1 MVLLKMTKRLF
12 KGLLAVSLAVSL
24 HAGEVKE
31 KKPAKPTK
39 EDPQEL
45 AAKRVE
51 AFNRFTNVVTEIEK
65 KYVDKISISEI
76 MTKAIEGLLSNLDAH
91 SAYLNEKKFKEFQAQ
106 TEGEFGGLGI
116 TVGMRDGVLTVI
128 APLEGTPAYK
138 AGVKSGDNILKIN
151 NESTLSMSI
160 DDAINLMRGKP
171 KTPIQITIV
180 RKNEPKPLVFN
191 IVRDIIKVPSVY
203 VKKIEKTPYL
213 YVRVNSFDKNVT
225 KSVLD
230 GLKANPKA
238 KGIVLDLRGN
248 PGGLLNQAVGLS
260 NLFIK
265 EGVLVSQRG
274 KNKEENLEYKA
285 NGRAPYANLPIA
297 VLVNGGSASASEI
310 VAGALQDHKRAVI
323 IGEKTFGKG
332 SVQMLLPV
340 NKDEAIKITTA
351 RYYLPSGRTIQAKG
365 ITPDIVIYP
374 GKVPENENKFSLKEA
389 DLKHHLEQELKKLD
403 DTNKDSASKNTDK
416 NKKSE
421 ESEEEKEVTPKMIND
436 DIQLKTAIDSLKTWS
451 IVDEKMDEKAL
462 KKK

>member
-1 MVLLKMTKRLF
+1 MTKRLF
-12 KGLLAVSLAVSL
+12 KGLLAISLVVSL
-24 HAGEVKE
+24 HGGEVKE
-31 KKPAKPTK
+31 KKPVKPVK

-51 AFNRFTNVVTEIEK
+51 AFSRFSNVVSEIEK

-171 KTPIQITIV
+171 KTPIQITVV

-191 IVRDIIKVPSVY
+191 IIRDIIKVPSVY

-230 GLKANPKA
+230 GLKANPKT

-265 EGVLVSQRG
+265 EGVLVSQKG

-285 NGRAPYANLPIA
+285 NGRAPYTNLPIA

-389 DLKHHLEQELKKLD
+389 DLKHHLEQELKKID
-403 DTNKDSASKNTDK
+403 DKTPNSKETDK
-416 NKKSE
+416 DKKN
-421 ESEEEKEVTPKMIND
+421 EEEKEVTPKMIND

-451 IVDEKMDEKAL
+451 IVDEKMDEKAP

>member
-1 MVLLKMTKRLF
+1 MTKRLF
-12 KGLLAVSLAVSL
+12 KGLLAISLAVSL
-24 HAGEVKE
+24 HGGEVKE
-31 KKPAKPTK
+31 KKPVKPVK

-51 AFNRFTNVVTEIEK
+51 AFSRFSNVVSEIEK

-191 IVRDIIKVPSVY
+191 IIRDIIKVPSVY
-203 VKKIEKTPYL
+203 VKKIKETPYL
-213 YVRVNSFDKNVT
+213 YVRVSGFDKNVT

-265 EGVLVSQRG
+265 EGVLVSQKG

-285 NGRAPYANLPIA
+285 NGRAPYTNLPIA

-403 DTNKDSASKNTDK
+403 DKTPNSKEADKDKKN
-416 NKKSE
+416 
-421 ESEEEKEVTPKMIND
+421 EEEKEVTPKMIND

-451 IVDEKMDEKAL
+451 IVDEKMDEKAP
-462 KKK
+462 KEK

>member
-1 MVLLKMTKRLF
+1 M
-12 KGLLAVSLAVSL
+12 SL
-24 HAGEVKE
+24 HGGEVKE
-31 KKPAKPTK
+31 KKPVKPVK

-51 AFNRFTNVVTEIEK
+51 AFSRFSNVVTEIEK
-65 KYVDKISISEI
+65 KYVDKITISEI

-116 TVGMRDGVLTVI
+116 TVGVRDGVLTVI

-138 AGVKSGDNILKIN
+138 AGVKAGDNILKIN

-191 IVRDIIKVPSVY
+191 IIRDIIKVPSVY
-203 VKKIEKTPYL
+203 VKKIKDISYL

-230 GLKANPKA
+230 GLKANPKT

-265 EGVLVSQRG
+265 EGILVSQKG

-285 NGRAPYANLPIA
+285 NGRAPYTNLPIA

-310 VAGALQDHKRAVI
+310 VAGALQDHKRAII

-332 SVQMLLPV
+332 SVQVLLPV

-389 DLKHHLEQELKKLD
+389 DLKHHLEQELKKID
-403 DTNKDSASKNTDK
+403 DKTPNSKEADKDKKN
-416 NKKSE
+416 
-421 ESEEEKEVTPKMIND
+421 EEEKEVTPKMIND

-451 IVDEKMDEKAL
+451 IVDEKMDEKAP

>member
-1 MVLLKMTKRLF
+1 MTKRLF
-12 KGLLAVSLAVSL
+12 KGLLAISLAVSL
-24 HAGEVKE
+24 HGGEVKE
-31 KKPAKPTK
+31 KKPVRPVK
-39 EDPQEL
+39 ENPQEL

-51 AFNRFTNVVTEIEK
+51 AFSRFSNVVTEIEK

-191 IVRDIIKVPSVY
+191 IIRDIIKLPSVY
-203 VKKIEKTPYL
+203 VKKIKETPYL
-213 YVRVNSFDKNVT
+213 YVRVSGFDKNVT

-265 EGVLVSQRG
+265 EGVLVSQKG

-285 NGRAPYANLPIA
+285 NGRAPYTNLPIA

-403 DTNKDSASKNTDK
+403 DKTPNSKEADKDKKN
-416 NKKSE
+416 
-421 ESEEEKEVTPKMIND
+421 EEEKEVTPKMINA

-451 IVDEKMDEKAL
+451 IVDEKMDEKAP

>member
-1 MVLLKMTKRLF
+1 MTKRLF
-12 KGLLAVSLAVSL
+12 KGLLAISLAVSL
-24 HAGEVKE
+24 HGGEVKE
-31 KKPAKPTK
+31 KKPVKPVK

-51 AFNRFTNVVTEIEK
+51 AFSRFSNVVSEIEK

-171 KTPIQITIV
+171 KTPIQITVV

-191 IVRDIIKVPSVY
+191 IIRDIIKLPSVY

-213 YVRVNSFDKNVT
+213 YVRVSGFDKNVT

-230 GLKANPKA
+230 GLKANPNI
-238 KGIVLDLRGN
+238 KGVVLDLRGN

-285 NGRAPYANLPIA
+285 NGRAPYTNLPIA

-310 VAGALQDHKRAVI
+310 VAGALQDHKRAII

-389 DLKHHLEQELKKLD
+389 DLKHHLEQELKKID
-403 DTNKDSASKNTDK
+403 DKTPNSKEADKDKKN
-416 NKKSE
+416 
-421 ESEEEKEVTPKMIND
+421 EEEKEVTPKMING

-451 IVDEKMDEKAL
+451 IVDEKMDEKAP

>member
-1 MVLLKMTKRLF
+1 MTKRLF
-12 KGLLAVSLAVSL
+12 KGLLAISLAVSL
-24 HAGEVKE
+24 HGGEVKE
-31 KKPAKPTK
+31 KKPVKPVK

-51 AFNRFTNVVTEIEK
+51 AFSRFSNVVTEIEK

-138 AGVKSGDNILKIN
+138 AGVKSGDSILKIN

-171 KTPIQITIV
+171 KTSIQITVV

-191 IVRDIIKVPSVY
+191 IVRDIIKIPSVY
-203 VKKIEKTPYL
+203 VKKIKDTPYL
-213 YVRVNSFDKNVT
+213 YVRVSGFDKNVT

-230 GLKANPKA
+230 GLKANPNT

-285 NGRAPYANLPIA
+285 NGRAPYTNLPVV

-310 VAGALQDHKRAVI
+310 VAGALQDHKRAII

-332 SVQMLLPV
+332 SVQVLLPV

-403 DTNKDSASKNTDK
+403 DKNPNSKEADKD
-416 NKKSE
+416 KK
-421 ESEEEKEVTPKMIND
+421 SEEEKEVTPKMIND

-451 IVDEKMDEKAL
+451 IVDEKMDEKAP

>member
-1 MVLLKMTKRLF
+1 MTKRLF
-12 KGLLAVSLAVSL
+12 KGLLAISLAVSL
-24 HAGEVKE
+24 HGGEVKE
-31 KKPAKPTK
+31 KKPVKPVK

-51 AFNRFTNVVTEIEK
+51 AFSRFSNVVSEIEK

-151 NESTLSMSI
+151 NENTLSMSI

-171 KTPIQITIV
+171 KTPIQITVV

-191 IVRDIIKVPSVY
+191 IIRDIIKLPSVY
-203 VKKIEKTPYL
+203 VKKIKETPYL
-213 YVRVNSFDKNVT
+213 YVRVSGFDKNVT

-230 GLKANPKA
+230 GLKANPKT

-265 EGVLVSQRG
+265 EGVLVSQKG

-285 NGRAPYANLPIA
+285 NGRAPYTNLPIA

-365 ITPDIVIYP
+365 IMPDIVIYP

-389 DLKHHLEQELKKLD
+389 DLKHHLEQELKKID
-403 DTNKDSASKNTDK
+403 DKTPNSKEADKDKKN
-416 NKKSE
+416 
-421 ESEEEKEVTPKMIND
+421 EEEKEVTPKMIND

-451 IVDEKMDEKAL
+451 IVDEKMDEKAP

>member
-1 MVLLKMTKRLF
+1 MTKRLF
-12 KGLLAVSLAVSL
+12 KGLLAISLAVSL
-24 HAGEVKE
+24 HGGEVKE
-31 KKPAKPTK
+31 KKPVKPVK

-51 AFNRFTNVVTEIEK
+51 AFSRFSNVVSEIEK

-138 AGVKSGDNILKIN
+138 AGVKSGDSILKIN

-171 KTPIQITIV
+171 KTPIQITVV

-191 IVRDIIKVPSVY
+191 IIRDIIKLPSVY
-203 VKKIEKTPYL
+203 VKKIKETPYL
-213 YVRVNSFDKNVT
+213 YVRVSGFDKNVT

-230 GLKANPKA
+230 GLKANPNI
-238 KGIVLDLRGN
+238 KGVVLDLRGN

-285 NGRAPYANLPIA
+285 NGRAPYTNLPVV

-310 VAGALQDHKRAVI
+310 VAGALQDHKRAII

-332 SVQMLLPV
+332 SVQVLLPV

-403 DTNKDSASKNTDK
+403 DKNPNSKEADKD
-416 NKKSE
+416 KK
-421 ESEEEKEVTPKMIND
+421 SEEEKEVTPKMIND

-451 IVDEKMDEKAL
+451 IVDEKMDEKAP

>member
-1 MVLLKMTKRLF
+1 MTKRLF
-12 KGLLAVSLAVSL
+12 KGLLAISLAVSL
-24 HAGEVKE
+24 HGGEVKE
-31 KKPAKPTK
+31 KKPVKPVK

-51 AFNRFTNVVTEIEK
+51 AFSRFTNVVTEIEK

-191 IVRDIIKVPSVY
+191 IIRDIIKLPSVY
-203 VKKIEKTPYL
+203 VKTIKETPYL
-213 YVRVNSFDKNVT
+213 YVRVSGFDKNVT

-265 EGVLVSQRG
+265 EGVLVSQKG

-285 NGRAPYANLPIA
+285 NGRAPYTNLPIA

-389 DLKHHLEQELKKLD
+389 DLKHHLEQELKKID
-403 DTNKDSASKNTDK
+403 DKTPNSKEADKDKKN
-416 NKKSE
+416 
-421 ESEEEKEVTPKMIND
+421 EEEKEVTPKMIND

-451 IVDEKMDEKAL
+451 IIDNQTDEKTP

>member
-1 MVLLKMTKRLF
+1 MTKRLF
-12 KGLLAVSLAVSL
+12 KGLLAISLAVSL
-24 HAGEVKE
+24 HGGEVKE
-31 KKPAKPTK
+31 KKPVKPVK

-51 AFNRFTNVVTEIEK
+51 AFSRFSNVVSEIEK

-171 KTPIQITIV
+171 KTPIQITVV

-191 IVRDIIKVPSVY
+191 IIRDIIKLPSVY
-203 VKKIEKTPYL
+203 VKKIKETPYL
-213 YVRVNSFDKNVT
+213 YVRVSGFDKNVT
-225 KSVLD
+225 KSVLE

-265 EGVLVSQRG
+265 EGVLVSQKG

-285 NGRAPYANLPIA
+285 NGRAPYTNLPIA

-310 VAGALQDHKRAVI
+310 VAGALQDHKRAII

-389 DLKHHLEQELKKLD
+389 DLKHHLEQELKKID
-403 DTNKDSASKNTDK
+403 DKTPNSKEADKDKKN
-416 NKKSE
+416 
-421 ESEEEKEVTPKMIND
+421 EEEKEITPKMIND

-451 IVDEKMDEKAL
+451 IVDEKMDEKAP

>member
-1 MVLLKMTKRLF
+1 MTKRLF
-12 KGLLAVSLAVSL
+12 KGLLAISLAVSL
-24 HAGEVKE
+24 HGGEVKE
-31 KKPAKPTK
+31 KKPVKPVK

-51 AFNRFTNVVTEIEK
+51 AFSRFSNVVTEIEK
-65 KYVDKISISEI
+65 KYVDKITISEI

-138 AGVKSGDNILKIN
+138 AGVKAGDNILKIN

-171 KTPIQITIV
+171 KTPIQITVV

-203 VKKIEKTPYL
+203 VKKIKDTPYL
-213 YVRVNSFDKNVT
+213 YVRVSSFDKNVT

-230 GLKANPKA
+230 GLKANPKT

-265 EGVLVSQRG
+265 EGVLVSQKG

-285 NGRAPYANLPIA
+285 NGRAPYTNLPIA

-310 VAGALQDHKRAVI
+310 VAGALQDHKRAII

-332 SVQMLLPV
+332 SVQVLLPV

-389 DLKHHLEQELKKLD
+389 DLKHHLEQELKKID
-403 DTNKDSASKNTDK
+403 DKTPNSKEADKDKKN
-416 NKKSE
+416 
-421 ESEEEKEVTPKMIND
+421 EEEKEVTPKMIND

-451 IVDEKMDEKAL
+451 IVDEKMDEKVP

>member
-1 MVLLKMTKRLF
+1 M
-12 KGLLAVSLAVSL
+12 SL
-24 HAGEVKE
+24 HGGEVKE
-31 KKPAKPTK
+31 KKPVKPVK

-51 AFNRFTNVVTEIEK
+51 AFSRFSNVVTEIEK
-65 KYVDKISISEI
+65 KYVDKITISEI

-138 AGVKSGDNILKIN
+138 AGVKAGDNILKIN

-171 KTPIQITIV
+171 KTPIQITVV

-191 IVRDIIKVPSVY
+191 IIRDIIKLPSVY
-203 VKKIEKTPYL
+203 VKKIKETPYL
-213 YVRVNSFDKNVT
+213 YVRVSGFDKNVT
-225 KSVLD
+225 KSVLE

-265 EGVLVSQRG
+265 EGVLVSQKG

-285 NGRAPYANLPIA
+285 NGRAPYTNLPIA

-332 SVQMLLPV
+332 SVQVLLPV

-389 DLKHHLEQELKKLD
+389 DLKHHLEQELKKID
-403 DTNKDSASKNTDK
+403 DKTPNSKEADKDKKN
-416 NKKSE
+416 
-421 ESEEEKEVTPKMIND
+421 EEEKEVTPKMIND

-451 IVDEKMDEKAL
+451 IVDEKMDEKAP

>member
-1 MVLLKMTKRLF
+1 MTKRLF

-24 HAGEVKE
+24 HGGEVKE
-31 KKPAKPTK
+31 KKPVKPVK

-51 AFNRFTNVVTEIEK
+51 AFSRFSNVVSEIEK

-171 KTPIQITIV
+171 KTPIQITVV

-191 IVRDIIKVPSVY
+191 IIRDIIKLPSVY
-203 VKKIEKTPYL
+203 VKKIKETPYL
-213 YVRVNSFDKNVT
+213 YVRVSGFDKNVT
-225 KSVLD
+225 KSVLE

-265 EGVLVSQRG
+265 EGVLVSQKG

-285 NGRAPYANLPIA
+285 NGRAPYTNLPIA

-403 DTNKDSASKNTDK
+403 DKTPNSKEADKDKKN
-416 NKKSE
+416 
-421 ESEEEKEVTPKMIND
+421 EEEKEVTPKMINA

-451 IVDEKMDEKAL
+451 IVDEKMDEKAP

>member
-1 MVLLKMTKRLF
+1 MTKRLF
-12 KGLLAVSLAVSL
+12 KGLLAISLAVSL
-24 HAGEVKE
+24 HGGEVKE
-31 KKPAKPTK
+31 KKPVKPVK

-51 AFNRFTNVVTEIEK
+51 AFSRFSNVVSEIEK

-171 KTPIQITIV
+171 KTPIQITVV

-191 IVRDIIKVPSVY
+191 IIRDIIKLPSVY

-213 YVRVNSFDKNVT
+213 YVRVSGFDKNVT

-265 EGVLVSQRG
+265 EGVLVSQKG

-285 NGRAPYANLPIA
+285 NGRAPYTNLPIA

-389 DLKHHLEQELKKLD
+389 DLKHHLEQELKKID
-403 DTNKDSASKNTDK
+403 DKTPNSKEADKDKKN
-416 NKKSE
+416 
-421 ESEEEKEVTPKMIND
+421 EEEKEVTPKMISD

-451 IVDEKMDEKAL
+451 IVDEKMDEKAP

>member
-1 MVLLKMTKRLF
+1 MTKRLF

-24 HAGEVKE
+24 HGGEVKE
-31 KKPAKPTK
+31 KKPVKPVK

-51 AFNRFTNVVTEIEK
+51 AFSRFTNVVSEIEK

-191 IVRDIIKVPSVY
+191 IIRDIIKLPSVY
-203 VKKIEKTPYL
+203 VKKIKETPYL
-213 YVRVNSFDKNVT
+213 YVRVSGFDKNVT

-265 EGVLVSQRG
+265 EGILVSQKG

-285 NGRAPYANLPIA
+285 NGRAPYTNLPIA

-403 DTNKDSASKNTDK
+403 DKTPNSKEADKDKKN
-416 NKKSE
+416 
-421 ESEEEKEVTPKMIND
+421 EEEKEVTPKMIND

-451 IVDEKMDEKAL
+451 IVDEKMDEKAP

>member
-1 MVLLKMTKRLF
+1 MTKRLF
-12 KGLLAVSLAVSL
+12 KGLLAISLAVSL
-24 HAGEVKE
+24 HGGEVKE
-31 KKPAKPTK
+31 KKPVKPIK
-39 EDPQEL
+39 ENPQEL

-51 AFNRFTNVVTEIEK
+51 AFSRFTNVVTEIEK

-151 NESTLSMSI
+151 NESTLSMNI

-191 IVRDIIKVPSVY
+191 IIRDIIKLPSVY
-203 VKKIEKTPYL
+203 VKKIKETPYL
-213 YVRVNSFDKNVT
+213 YVRVSGFDKNVT
-225 KSVLD
+225 KSVLE

-265 EGVLVSQRG
+265 EGVLVSQKG

-285 NGRAPYANLPIA
+285 NGRAPYTNLPVA

-332 SVQMLLPV
+332 SVQVLLPV

-403 DTNKDSASKNTDK
+403 DKTPNSKEADKDKKN
-416 NKKSE
+416 
-421 ESEEEKEVTPKMIND
+421 EEEKEVTPKMISD

-451 IVDEKMDEKAL
+451 IVDEKMDEKAP

>member
-1 MVLLKMTKRLF
+1 MTKRLF
-12 KGLLAVSLAVSL
+12 KGLLAISLAVSL
-24 HAGEVKE
+24 HGGEVKE
-31 KKPAKPTK
+31 KKPVKPVK

-51 AFNRFTNVVTEIEK
+51 AFSRFSNVVSEIEK

-191 IVRDIIKVPSVY
+191 IIRDIIKLPSVY
-203 VKKIEKTPYL
+203 VKKIKETPYL
-213 YVRVNSFDKNVT
+213 YVRVSGFDKNVT
-225 KSVLD
+225 KSVLE

-265 EGVLVSQRG
+265 EGVLVSQKG

-285 NGRAPYANLPIA
+285 NGRAPYTNLPIA

-403 DTNKDSASKNTDK
+403 DKTPNSKEADKDKKN
-416 NKKSE
+416 
-421 ESEEEKEVTPKMIND
+421 EEEKEVTPKMIND

-451 IVDEKMDEKAL
+451 IVDEKMDEKAH

>member
-1 MVLLKMTKRLF
+1 MTKRLF
-12 KGLLAVSLAVSL
+12 KGLLAISLAVSL
-24 HAGEVKE
+24 HGGEVKE
-31 KKPAKPTK
+31 KKPVKPVK

-51 AFNRFTNVVTEIEK
+51 AFSRFSNVVSEIEK

-191 IVRDIIKVPSVY
+191 IIRDIIKLPSVY
-203 VKKIEKTPYL
+203 VKKIKETPYL
-213 YVRVNSFDKNVT
+213 YVRVSGFDKNVT

-230 GLKANPKA
+230 GLKANPKT

-265 EGVLVSQRG
+265 EGVLVSQKG

-285 NGRAPYANLPIA
+285 NGRAPYTNLPVA

-332 SVQMLLPV
+332 SVQVLLPV

-389 DLKHHLEQELKKLD
+389 DLKHHLEQELKKID
-403 DTNKDSASKNTDK
+403 DKTPNSKEADKDKKN
-416 NKKSE
+416 
-421 ESEEEKEVTPKMIND
+421 EEEKEVTPKMVND

-451 IVDEKMDEKAL
+451 IVDEKMDEKAP

>member
-1 MVLLKMTKRLF
+1 MVLLTMTKRLF
-12 KGLLAVSLAVSL
+12 KGLLAISLAVSL
-24 HAGEVKE
+24 HGGEVKE
-31 KKPAKPTK
+31 KKPVKPVK

-51 AFNRFTNVVTEIEK
+51 AFSRFSNVVSEIEK

-171 KTPIQITIV
+171 KTPIQITVV

-191 IVRDIIKVPSVY
+191 IIRDIIKLPSVY

-213 YVRVNSFDKNVT
+213 YVRVSGFDKNVT

-265 EGVLVSQRG
+265 EGVLVSQKG

-285 NGRAPYANLPIA
+285 NGRAPYTNLPIA

-310 VAGALQDHKRAVI
+310 VAGALQDHKRAII

-389 DLKHHLEQELKKLD
+389 DLKHHLEQELKKID
-403 DTNKDSASKNTDK
+403 DKTPNSKEADKDKKN
-416 NKKSE
+416 
-421 ESEEEKEVTPKMIND
+421 EEEKEVTPKMVNN

-451 IVDEKMDEKAL
+451 IVDEKMDEKAP

>member
-1 MVLLKMTKRLF
+1 MVLLTMTKRLF
-12 KGLLAVSLAVSL
+12 KGLLAISLAVSL
-24 HAGEVKE
+24 HGGEVKE
-31 KKPAKPTK
+31 KKPVKPVK

-51 AFNRFTNVVTEIEK
+51 AFSRFSNVVSEIEK

-191 IVRDIIKVPSVY
+191 IIRDIIKLPSVY
-203 VKKIEKTPYL
+203 VKKIKETPYL
-213 YVRVNSFDKNVT
+213 YVRVSGFDKNVT
-225 KSVLD
+225 KSVLE

-265 EGVLVSQRG
+265 EGVLVSQKG

-285 NGRAPYANLPIA
+285 NGRAPYTNLPIA

-389 DLKHHLEQELKKLD
+389 DLKHHLEQELKKID
-403 DTNKDSASKNTDK
+403 DKTPNSKEADKDKKN
-416 NKKSE
+416 
-421 ESEEEKEVTPKMIND
+421 EEEKEVTPKMIND

-451 IVDEKMDEKAL
+451 IVDEKMDEKAP

>member
-1 MVLLKMTKRLF
+1 M
-12 KGLLAVSLAVSL
+12 SL
-24 HAGEVKE
+24 HGGEVKE
-31 KKPAKPTK
+31 KKPVKPVK

-51 AFNRFTNVVTEIEK
+51 AFSRFSNVVTEIEK

-191 IVRDIIKVPSVY
+191 IIRDIIKLPSVY
-203 VKKIEKTPYL
+203 VKKIKETPYL
-213 YVRVNSFDKNVT
+213 YVRVSGFDKNVT

-265 EGVLVSQRG
+265 EGILVSQKG

-285 NGRAPYANLPIA
+285 NGRAPYTNLPIA

-310 VAGALQDHKRAVI
+310 VAGALQDHKRAII

-332 SVQMLLPV
+332 SVQVLLPV

-389 DLKHHLEQELKKLD
+389 DLKHHLEQELKKID
-403 DTNKDSASKNTDK
+403 DKTPNSKEADKDKKN
-416 NKKSE
+416 
-421 ESEEEKEVTPKMIND
+421 EEEKEVTPKMINN

-451 IVDEKMDEKAL
+451 IVDEKMDEKAP

>member
-1 MVLLKMTKRLF
+1 MTKRLF
-12 KGLLAVSLAVSL
+12 KGLLAISLAVSL
-24 HAGEVKE
+24 HGGEVKE
-31 KKPAKPTK
+31 KKPVKPVK

-51 AFNRFTNVVTEIEK
+51 AFSRFSNVVSEIEK

-191 IVRDIIKVPSVY
+191 IIRDIIKLPSVY
-203 VKKIEKTPYL
+203 VKKIKETPYL
-213 YVRVNSFDKNVT
+213 YVRVSGFDKNVT
-225 KSVLD
+225 KSVLE

-265 EGVLVSQRG
+265 EGVLVSQKG

-285 NGRAPYANLPIA
+285 NGRAPYTNLPIA

-332 SVQMLLPV
+332 SVQVLLPV

-389 DLKHHLEQELKKLD
+389 DLKHHLEQELKKID
-403 DTNKDSASKNTDK
+403 DKTPNSKEADKDKKN
-416 NKKSE
+416 
-421 ESEEEKEVTPKMIND
+421 EEEKEVTPKMIND

-451 IVDEKMDEKAL
+451 IVDEKMDEEAP

>member
-1 MVLLKMTKRLF
+1 MTKRLF
-12 KGLLAVSLAVSL
+12 KGLLAISLAVSL
-24 HAGEVKE
+24 HGGEVKE
-31 KKPAKPTK
+31 KKPVKPVK

-51 AFNRFTNVVTEIEK
+51 AFSRFSNVVTEIEK

-138 AGVKSGDNILKIN
+138 AGVKAGDNILKIN

-171 KTPIQITIV
+171 KTSIQITVV

-191 IVRDIIKVPSVY
+191 IVRDIIKIPSVY
-203 VKKIEKTPYL
+203 VKTIKDTPYL
-213 YVRVNSFDKNVT
+213 YVRVSSFDKNVT

-230 GLKANPKA
+230 GLKANPKT

-265 EGVLVSQRG
+265 EGVLVSQKG

-285 NGRAPYANLPIA
+285 NGRAPYTNLPVV

-310 VAGALQDHKRAVI
+310 VAGALQDHKRAII

-332 SVQMLLPV
+332 SVQVLLPV

-389 DLKHHLEQELKKLD
+389 DLKHHLEQELKKID
-403 DTNKDSASKNTDK
+403 DKTPNSKEADKDKKN
-416 NKKSE
+416 
-421 ESEEEKEVTPKMIND
+421 EEEKEVTPKMIND

-451 IVDEKMDEKAL
+451 IVDGKMDEKAP

>member
-1 MVLLKMTKRLF
+1 M
-12 KGLLAVSLAVSL
+12 SL
-24 HAGEVKE
+24 HGGEVKE
-31 KKPAKPTK
+31 KKPVKPVK

-51 AFNRFTNVVTEIEK
+51 AFSRFSNVVTEIEK
-65 KYVDKISISEI
+65 KYVDKITISEI

-171 KTPIQITIV
+171 KTSIQITVV

-191 IVRDIIKVPSVY
+191 IVRDIIKIPSVS
-203 VKKIEKTPYL
+203 VKKIKDTPYL
-213 YVRVNSFDKNVT
+213 YVRVSSFDKNVT

-230 GLKANPKA
+230 GLKANPKT

-260 NLFIK
+260 NLFVK
-265 EGVLVSQRG
+265 EGILVSQKG

-285 NGRAPYANLPIA
+285 NGRAPYTNLPIA

-310 VAGALQDHKRAVI
+310 VAGALQDHKRAII

-332 SVQMLLPV
+332 SVQVLLPV

-389 DLKHHLEQELKKLD
+389 DLKHHLEQELKKID
-403 DTNKDSASKNTDK
+403 DKTPNSKEADKDKKN
-416 NKKSE
+416 
-421 ESEEEKEVTPKMIND
+421 EEEKEVTPKMIND

-451 IVDEKMDEKAL
+451 IVDDKMDEKAP

>member
-1 MVLLKMTKRLF
+1 MTKRLF

-24 HAGEVKE
+24 HGGEVKE
-31 KKPAKPTK
+31 KKPVK

-51 AFNRFTNVVTEIEK
+51 AFSRFSNVVTEIEK
-65 KYVDKISISEI
+65 KYVDKITISEI

-138 AGVKSGDNILKIN
+138 AGVKAGDNILKIN

-191 IVRDIIKVPSVY
+191 IIRDIIKVPSVY

-265 EGVLVSQRG
+265 EGVLVSQKG

-285 NGRAPYANLPIA
+285 NGRAPYTNLPIA

-389 DLKHHLEQELKKLD
+389 DLKHHLEQELKKID
-403 DTNKDSASKNTDK
+403 DKTPNSKEADKDKKN
-416 NKKSE
+416 
-421 ESEEEKEVTPKMIND
+421 EEEKEVTPKMIND

-451 IVDEKMDEKAL
+451 IVDDKMDEKAP

>member
-1 MVLLKMTKRLF
+1 MTKRLF
-12 KGLLAVSLAVSL
+12 KGLLAISLAVSL
-24 HAGEVKE
+24 HGGEVKE
-31 KKPAKPTK
+31 KKPVKPVK

-51 AFNRFTNVVTEIEK
+51 AFSRFSNVVTEIEK

-138 AGVKSGDNILKIN
+138 AGVKSGDSILKIN

-160 DDAINLMRGKP
+160 DDAVNLMRGKP
-171 KTPIQITIV
+171 KTSIQITVV

-191 IVRDIIKVPSVY
+191 IVRDIIKIPSVY
-203 VKKIEKTPYL
+203 VKTIKDTPYL

-230 GLKANPKA
+230 GLKANPKV
-238 KGIVLDLRGN
+238 KGVVLDLRGN

-285 NGRAPYANLPIA
+285 NGRAPYTNLPVV

-310 VAGALQDHKRAVI
+310 VAGALQDHKRAII

-332 SVQMLLPV
+332 SVQVLLPV

-365 ITPDIVIYP
+365 ITPDIVVYP

-403 DTNKDSASKNTDK
+403 DKNPNSKEADKDKKN
-416 NKKSE
+416 
-421 ESEEEKEVTPKMIND
+421 EEEKEVTPKMIND

-451 IVDEKMDEKAL
+451 IVDEKMDEKAP

>member
-1 MVLLKMTKRLF
+1 MTKRLF
-12 KGLLAVSLAVSL
+12 KGLLAISLAVSL
-24 HAGEVKE
+24 HGGEVKE
-31 KKPAKPTK
+31 KKPVKPVK

-51 AFNRFTNVVTEIEK
+51 AFSRFSNVVTEIEK
-65 KYVDKISISEI
+65 KYVDKITISEI

-191 IVRDIIKVPSVY
+191 IIRDIIKLPSVY
-203 VKKIEKTPYL
+203 VKKIKETPYL
-213 YVRVNSFDKNVT
+213 YVRVSGFDKNVT
-225 KSVLD
+225 KSVLE

-265 EGVLVSQRG
+265 EGVLVSQKS

-285 NGRAPYANLPIA
+285 NGRAPYTNLPIA

-403 DTNKDSASKNTDK
+403 DKTPNSKEADKDKKN
-416 NKKSE
+416 
-421 ESEEEKEVTPKMIND
+421 EEEKEVTPKMIND

-451 IVDEKMDEKAL
+451 IVDEKMDEKAP

>member
-1 MVLLKMTKRLF
+1 MTKRLF
-12 KGLLAVSLAVSL
+12 KGLLAISLAVSL
-24 HAGEVKE
+24 HGGEVKE
-31 KKPAKPTK
+31 KKPVKPVK

-51 AFNRFTNVVTEIEK
+51 AFSRFSNVVSEIEK

-191 IVRDIIKVPSVY
+191 IIRDIIKLPSVY
-203 VKKIEKTPYL
+203 VKKIKETPYL
-213 YVRVNSFDKNVT
+213 YVRVSGFDKNVT
-225 KSVLD
+225 KSVLE

-265 EGVLVSQRG
+265 EGVLVSQKG

-285 NGRAPYANLPIA
+285 NGRAPYTNLPIA

-403 DTNKDSASKNTDK
+403 DKTPNSKEADKDKKN
-416 NKKSE
+416 
-421 ESEEEKEVTPKMIND
+421 EEEKEVTPKMVND

-451 IVDEKMDEKAL
+451 IVDEKMDEKVP

>member
-1 MVLLKMTKRLF
+1 MTKRLF
-12 KGLLAVSLAVSL
+12 KGLLAISLAVSL
-24 HAGEVKE
+24 HGGEVKE
-31 KKPAKPTK
+31 KKPVKPVK

-51 AFNRFTNVVTEIEK
+51 AFSRFSNVVSEIEK

-171 KTPIQITIV
+171 KTPIQITVV

-191 IVRDIIKVPSVY
+191 IIRDIIKLPSVY
-203 VKKIEKTPYL
+203 VKKIKETPYL
-213 YVRVNSFDKNVT
+213 YVRVSGFDKNVT
-225 KSVLD
+225 KSVLE

-265 EGVLVSQRG
+265 EGVLVSQKG

-285 NGRAPYANLPIA
+285 NGRAPYTNLPIA

-403 DTNKDSASKNTDK
+403 DKTPNSKEADKDKKN
-416 NKKSE
+416 
-421 ESEEEKEVTPKMIND
+421 EEEKEVTPKMIND

-451 IVDEKMDEKAL
+451 IVDEKMDEKTP

>member
-1 MVLLKMTKRLF
+1 MTKRLF
-12 KGLLAVSLAVSL
+12 KGLLAISLAVSL
-24 HAGEVKE
+24 HGGEVKE
-31 KKPAKPTK
+31 KKPVKPVK

-51 AFNRFTNVVTEIEK
+51 AFSRFSNVVSEIEK

-191 IVRDIIKVPSVY
+191 IIRDIIKLPSVY
-203 VKKIEKTPYL
+203 VKKIKETPYL
-213 YVRVNSFDKNVT
+213 YVRVSGFDKNVT
-225 KSVLD
+225 KSVLE

-265 EGVLVSQRG
+265 EGVLVSQKG

-285 NGRAPYANLPIA
+285 NGRAPYTNLPIA

-403 DTNKDSASKNTDK
+403 DKNPNSKEADKDKKN
-416 NKKSE
+416 
-421 ESEEEKEVTPKMIND
+421 EEEKEVTPKMIND

-451 IVDEKMDEKAL
+451 IVDEKMDEKTP

>member
-1 MVLLKMTKRLF
+1 MTKRLF
-12 KGLLAVSLAVSL
+12 KGLLAISLAVGL
-24 HAGEVKE
+24 HGGEVKE
-31 KKPAKPTK
+31 KKPVKPVK

-51 AFNRFTNVVTEIEK
+51 AFSRFSNVVTEIEK
-65 KYVDKISISEI
+65 KYVDKITISEI

-191 IVRDIIKVPSVY
+191 IVRDIIKIPSVY
-203 VKKIEKTPYL
+203 VKKIKDTPYL
-213 YVRVNSFDKNVT
+213 YVRVSSFDKNVT

-230 GLKANPKA
+230 GLKANPKV

-265 EGVLVSQRG
+265 EGILVSQKG

-285 NGRAPYANLPIA
+285 NGRAPYTNLPIA

-332 SVQMLLPV
+332 SVQVLLPV

-403 DTNKDSASKNTDK
+403 DKTPNSKEADKDKKN
-416 NKKSE
+416 
-421 ESEEEKEVTPKMIND
+421 EEEKEVTPKMIND

-451 IVDEKMDEKAL
+451 IVDEKMDEKAP

>member
-1 MVLLKMTKRLF
+1 MVLLTMTKRLF

-24 HAGEVKE
+24 HGGEVKE
-31 KKPAKPTK
+31 KKPVKPVK

-51 AFNRFTNVVTEIEK
+51 AFSRFSNVVSEIEK
-65 KYVDKISISEI
+65 KYVDKVSISEI

-191 IVRDIIKVPSVY
+191 IIRDIIKLPSVY
-203 VKKIEKTPYL
+203 VKKIKETPYL
-213 YVRVNSFDKNVT
+213 YVRVSGFDKNVT
-225 KSVLD
+225 KSVLE

-265 EGVLVSQRG
+265 EGVLVSQKG

-389 DLKHHLEQELKKLD
+389 DLKHHLEQELKKID
-403 DTNKDSASKNTDK
+403 DKTPNSKEADKDKKN
-416 NKKSE
+416 
-421 ESEEEKEVTPKMIND
+421 EEEKEVTSKMIND

-451 IVDEKMDEKAL
+451 IVDEKMDEKAP

>member
-1 MVLLKMTKRLF
+1 MTKRLF
-12 KGLLAVSLAVSL
+12 KGLLAISLAVSL
-24 HAGEVKE
+24 HGGEVKE
-31 KKPAKPTK
+31 KKPVKPVK

-51 AFNRFTNVVTEIEK
+51 AFSRFSNVVSEIEK

-171 KTPIQITIV
+171 KTPIQITVV

-191 IVRDIIKVPSVY
+191 IVRDIIKIPSVS
-203 VKKIEKTPYL
+203 VKKIKDTPYL
-213 YVRVNSFDKNVT
+213 YVRVSSFDKNVT

-230 GLKANPKA
+230 GLKANPKT

-265 EGVLVSQRG
+265 EGILVSQKG

-285 NGRAPYANLPIA
+285 NGRAPYTNLPVV

-310 VAGALQDHKRAVI
+310 VAGALQDHKRAII

-332 SVQMLLPV
+332 SVQVLLPV

-365 ITPDIVIYP
+365 ITPDIVVYP

-403 DTNKDSASKNTDK
+403 DKNPNSKEADKDKKN
-416 NKKSE
+416 
-421 ESEEEKEVTPKMIND
+421 EEEKEITPKMIND

-451 IVDEKMDEKAL
+451 IVDEKMDEKAP

>member
-1 MVLLKMTKRLF
+1 MTKRLF

-24 HAGEVKE
+24 HGGEVKE
-31 KKPAKPTK
+31 KKPVKPVK

-51 AFNRFTNVVTEIEK
+51 AFSRFSNVVSEIEK

-138 AGVKSGDNILKIN
+138 AGVKAGDNILKIN

-191 IVRDIIKVPSVY
+191 IVRDIIKIPSVY
-203 VKKIEKTPYL
+203 VKKIKDTPYL
-213 YVRVNSFDKNVT
+213 YVRVSSFDKNVT

-230 GLKANPKA
+230 GLKANPKT

-260 NLFIK
+260 NLFVK
-265 EGVLVSQRG
+265 EGILVSQKG

-285 NGRAPYANLPIA
+285 NGRAPYTNLPIA

-310 VAGALQDHKRAVI
+310 VAGALQDHKRAII

-332 SVQMLLPV
+332 SVQVLLPV

-403 DTNKDSASKNTDK
+403 DKNPNSKEADKDKKN
-416 NKKSE
+416 
-421 ESEEEKEVTPKMIND
+421 EEEKEVTPKMIND

-451 IVDEKMDEKAL
+451 IVDEKMDEKAP

>member
-1 MVLLKMTKRLF
+1 M
-12 KGLLAVSLAVSL
+12 SL
-24 HAGEVKE
+24 HGGEVKE
-31 KKPAKPTK
+31 KKPVKPVK

-51 AFNRFTNVVTEIEK
+51 AFSRFSNVVTEIEK
-65 KYVDKISISEI
+65 KYVDKITISEI

-138 AGVKSGDNILKIN
+138 AGVKSGDTILKIN

-191 IVRDIIKVPSVY
+191 IIRDIIKLPSVY
-203 VKKIEKTPYL
+203 VKKIKETPYL
-213 YVRVNSFDKNVT
+213 YVRVSGFDKNVT

-230 GLKANPKA
+230 GLKANPKV

-265 EGVLVSQRG
+265 EGVLVSQKG

-285 NGRAPYANLPIA
+285 NGRAPYTNLPVA

-310 VAGALQDHKRAVI
+310 VAGALQDHKRAII

-332 SVQMLLPV
+332 SVQVLLPV

-389 DLKHHLEQELKKLD
+389 DLKHHLEQELKKID
-403 DTNKDSASKNTDK
+403 DKTPNSKEADKDKKN
-416 NKKSE
+416 
-421 ESEEEKEVTPKMIND
+421 EEEKEVTPKMIND

-451 IVDEKMDEKAL
+451 IVDEKMDEKAP

>member
-1 MVLLKMTKRLF
+1 MTKRLF
-12 KGLLAVSLAVSL
+12 KGLLAISLAVSL
-24 HAGEVKE
+24 HGGEVKE
-31 KKPAKPTK
+31 KKPVKLVK

-51 AFNRFTNVVTEIEK
+51 AFSRFSNVVSEIEK

-191 IVRDIIKVPSVY
+191 IIRDIIKLPSVY
-203 VKKIEKTPYL
+203 VKKIKETPYL
-213 YVRVNSFDKNVT
+213 YVRVSGFDKNVT
-225 KSVLD
+225 KSVLE

-265 EGVLVSQRG
+265 EGVLVSQKG

-403 DTNKDSASKNTDK
+403 DKTPNSKETDK
-416 NKKSE
+416 DKKN
-421 ESEEEKEVTPKMIND
+421 EEEKEVTPKMVND

-451 IVDEKMDEKAL
+451 IVDEKMDEKAP

>member
-1 MVLLKMTKRLF
+1 MTKRLF
-12 KGLLAVSLAVSL
+12 KGLLAISLAVSL
-24 HAGEVKE
+24 HGGEVKE
-31 KKPAKPTK
+31 KKPVKPVK

-51 AFNRFTNVVTEIEK
+51 AFSRFSNVVSEIEK

-191 IVRDIIKVPSVY
+191 IIRDIIKLPSVY
-203 VKKIEKTPYL
+203 VKKIKETPYL
-213 YVRVNSFDKNVT
+213 YVRVSGFDKNVT

-265 EGVLVSQRG
+265 EGVLVSQKG

-285 NGRAPYANLPIA
+285 NGRAPYTNLPIA

-332 SVQMLLPV
+332 SVQVLLPV

-389 DLKHHLEQELKKLD
+389 DLKHHLEQELKKID
-403 DTNKDSASKNTDK
+403 DKTPNSKETDK
-416 NKKSE
+416 DKKN
-421 ESEEEKEVTPKMIND
+421 EEEKEVTPKMIND

-451 IVDEKMDEKAL
+451 IIDNQTDEKTP

>member
-1 MVLLKMTKRLF
+1 MTKRLF
-12 KGLLAVSLAVSL
+12 KGLLAISLAVSL
-24 HAGEVKE
+24 HGGEVKE
-31 KKPAKPTK
+31 KKPVKPVK

-51 AFNRFTNVVTEIEK
+51 AFSRFSNVVSEIEK

-171 KTPIQITIV
+171 KTPIQITVV

-191 IVRDIIKVPSVY
+191 IIRDIIKLPSVY
-203 VKKIEKTPYL
+203 VKKIKETPYL
-213 YVRVNSFDKNVT
+213 YVRVSGFDKNVT
-225 KSVLD
+225 KSVLE

-265 EGVLVSQRG
+265 EGVLVSQKG

-285 NGRAPYANLPIA
+285 NGRAPYTNLPIA

-403 DTNKDSASKNTDK
+403 DKAPNSKEADKDKKN
-416 NKKSE
+416 
-421 ESEEEKEVTPKMIND
+421 EEEKEVTPKMINA

-451 IVDEKMDEKAL
+451 IVDEKMDEKAP

>member
-1 MVLLKMTKRLF
+1 MTKRLF
-12 KGLLAVSLAVSL
+12 KGLLAISLAMSL
-24 HAGEVKE
+24 HGGEVKE
-31 KKPAKPTK
+31 KKPVKPVK

-51 AFNRFTNVVTEIEK
+51 AFSRFSNVVSEIEK

-171 KTPIQITIV
+171 KTPIQITVV

-191 IVRDIIKVPSVY
+191 IIRDIIKLPSVY
-203 VKKIEKTPYL
+203 VKKIKETPYL
-213 YVRVNSFDKNVT
+213 YVRVSGFDKNVT
-225 KSVLD
+225 KSVLE

-265 EGVLVSQRG
+265 EGVLVSQKG

-285 NGRAPYANLPIA
+285 NGRAPYTNLPIA

-389 DLKHHLEQELKKLD
+389 DLKHHLEQELKKID
-403 DTNKDSASKNTDK
+403 DKTPNSKEADKDKKN
-416 NKKSE
+416 
-421 ESEEEKEVTPKMIND
+421 EEEKEVTPKMIND

-451 IVDEKMDEKAL
+451 IVDEKMDEKAP

>member
-1 MVLLKMTKRLF
+1 MTKRLF
-12 KGLLAVSLAVSL
+12 KGLLAISLAVSL
-24 HAGEVKE
+24 HGGEVKE
-31 KKPAKPTK
+31 KKPVKPVK

-51 AFNRFTNVVTEIEK
+51 AFSRFSNVVTEIEK
-65 KYVDKISISEI
+65 KYVDKITISEI

-138 AGVKSGDNILKIN
+138 AGVKAGDNILKIN

-171 KTPIQITIV
+171 KTSIQITIV

-203 VKKIEKTPYL
+203 VKTIKETPYL

-265 EGVLVSQRG
+265 EGILVSQKG

-285 NGRAPYANLPIA
+285 NGRAPYTNLPIA

-332 SVQMLLPV
+332 SVQVLLPV

-389 DLKHHLEQELKKLD
+389 DLKHHLEQELKKID
-403 DTNKDSASKNTDK
+403 DKTPNSKEADKDKKN
-416 NKKSE
+416 
-421 ESEEEKEVTPKMIND
+421 EEEKEVTPKMIND

-451 IVDEKMDEKAL
+451 IVDEKMDEKAP